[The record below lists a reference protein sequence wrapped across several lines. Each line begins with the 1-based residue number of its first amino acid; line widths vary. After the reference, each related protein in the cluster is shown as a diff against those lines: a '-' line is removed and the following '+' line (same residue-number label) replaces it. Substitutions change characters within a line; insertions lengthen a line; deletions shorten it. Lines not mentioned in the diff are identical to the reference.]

1 MAESRRLTIEVL
13 GDAKNALK
21 ALGDV
26 SDRASRLG
34 SDFVDF
40 GKKAAA
46 GFAAITAGAV
56 VIGKQFVDAASDLN
70 EVTSKTNVIFGDA
83 AEAVLDFASKAD
95 AAFGQ
100 SQKAALEGATTFGTF
115 GKAAGLTGDDLA
127 GFSTDLVGL
136 ASDLA
141 SFSNTTPEEAI
152 EALGAAL
159 RGESEPIRRYG
170 VMLDDAALKAKAMEL
185 GIYDGNGSLT
195 QQQKILAAQA
205 AIFEQTSDAQGD
217 FARTSDGLAN
227 QQRILAARFENTKA
241 RLGQA
246 LLPIALKVANA
257 FSDLI
262 DRVAPLAERLL
273 PKLAD
278 ILQAAADKAMEMG
291 RAVADFL
298 QPYIEK
304 IGNWMRENT
313 DVVKV
318 FMATLAGV
326 AAIAAIVA
334 LGAAFASLFNPIT
347 LIVGAIATLA
357 AGFYYA
363 YTRSDEFR
371 AVVDAVV
378 KFFTGTVV
386 PAFQAAFGAI
396 ADGIRSFVDGFRSRM
411 DDIRGAL
418 DNIRTFITTILG
430 VIKAAWD
437 QWGDE
442 LVGLIKG
449 TFDGIKTTI
458 ESVLTIIKGVIDFF
472 LGVLSGDWSRAWD
485 GIRNIVT
492 GVLGAI
498 WGAIQAATAPIVA
511 AFKVITDSIGLAL
524 SGLWDIVT
532 HVFGAIERLAYGV
545 FGRIASFIQTVFEGV
560 VGVIKSAINGVLWVV
575 EAGINLAIDAMNQI
589 IYTMEWTNGT
599 ASYPR
604 VPRLSIPRLAEG
616 GIVTGPTLA
625 LIGEAGP
632 EAVIPLSGPRAQ
644 GISGSNVTVHVAGS
658 VISERDLVAFIRDAL
673 VTEQRRG
680 KQLIVS

>member
-13 GDAKNALK
+13 GDAKGALK

-26 SDRASRLG
+26 GDRASRLG

-83 AEAVLDFASKAD
+83 AEAVLDFAAKAD
-95 AAFGQ
+95 TAFGQ

-115 GKAAGLTGDDLA
+115 GKAAGLTGDDLSS
-127 GFSTDLVGL
+127 FSTDLVGL

-170 VMLDDAALKAKAMEL
+170 VMLDDAALKAKAMEM

-257 FSDLI
+257 FSDLM

-278 ILQAAADKAMEMG
+278 ILQTAADKAMDMA
-291 RAVADFL
+291 RAIADFL
-298 QPYIEK
+298 APYIEK

-334 LGAAFASLFNPIT
+334 LGGAIASLFNPIT

-371 AVVDAVV
+371 GIVDAVV

-386 PAFQAAFGAI
+386 PAFQSAFGAI
-396 ADGIRSFVDGFRSRM
+396 ADGVRAFVDGFRSRM
-411 DDIRGAL
+411 DDIRVAL
-418 DNIRTFITTILG
+418 ENVRTVIAGVLA
-430 VIKAAWD
+430 VIKGLWDRFGDDLLRLIQGYFAAIW
-437 QWGDE
+437 QTIQG
-442 LVGLIKG
+442 VFQVIKG
-449 TFDGIKTTI
+449 IF
-458 ESVLTIIKGVIDFF
+458 DFF

-485 GIRNIVT
+485 GIKNVVG
-492 GVLGAI
+492 GVLNTILGL
-498 WGAIQAATAPIVA
+498 IQYATAPIVF
-511 AFKVITDSIGLAL
+511 AFRVITDTIGLAL
-524 SGLWDIVT
+524 GGLWDTVT
-532 HVFGAIERLAYGV
+532 HIFGAIETLAYAV
-545 FGRIASFIQTVFEGV
+545 FGRIASFIKTVFDGV
-560 VGVIKSAINGVLWVV
+560 VTAIKGTINGMLWFV
-575 EAGINLAIDAMNQI
+575 ESGINTVVRGINHI
-589 IYTMEWTNGT
+589 IWSFEWVNGS
-599 ASYPR
+599 ADF
-604 VPRLSIPRLAEG
+604 PRLSEVTLPRLAEG
-616 GIVTGPTLA
+616 GIVTGPTIA
-625 LIGEAGP
+625 MIGEAGP
-632 EAVIPLSGPRAQ
+632 EAVIPLTGPRAQ
-644 GISGSNVTVHVAGS
+644 MMGNHVTVHVSGS